1 MDDEDD
7 TFEIDEPDTGV
18 VDTPDGGAIV
28 TLDGGEDEDS
38 GSDEHFANL
47 AEDLPDD
54 ELNRLATTLLELIG
68 RDKDARKKRDEQYE
82 EGIRRTG
89 LGDDAPGGAKFQ
101 GASKVVHPML
111 IEATVDFSSRAMK
124 ELWPAGGPA
133 KSYVPGDPTEERLE
147 KAERKARMLNWQLT
161 VQCQNARA
169 EIEQLLTQLPLGGSQ
184 YLKLWWDEE
193 RGRPEFLFVPIDDM
207 YLPFAATN
215 FYTAQRRTHV
225 QYLTQLEYDR
235 RVSSG
240 MYRDVDLPLPG
251 MEPEQS
257 GASKA
262 NDKIEGR
269 EATAYNEDGLRAI
282 YECYVTAEVDGVTAP
297 FIVSVDVTT
306 RTVLSVYRNWAEDDD
321 SREELQWFVEWSFVP
336 WRGAYAIGLPHMIGG
351 LSAAATGALRALL
364 DSAHINNM
372 PSGIKLKSKMGGQN
386 LTLQPTQIGD
396 VEGSAMVD
404 DIRKLYMPLPYNPPS
419 ATLFELLGF
428 TVAAGQSVVRTTFE
442 DLADGAPNAPVGTTV
457 ALIEQGMVVYSAI
470 HERGH
475 DSMARMLRILDRL
488 NADNLDEEAVFDEAG
503 QVLAK
508 RSDFAGPLD
517 VVPVS
522 DPHVFSETQRFA
534 QASTVVQRAALAP
547 DLYDRRE
554 SEQYFLETL
563 RIPNADRFL
572 VPNMEPKEENAVRE
586 NVLASLGKPLVAMPR
601 QDHIAHLKAHL
612 AYMMSPALGMSS
624 LIAPKALPTL
634 LDHLSQHVAL
644 WYAAMTYE
652 IIERTSGI
660 DVEKERKKV
669 RSTADRQA
677 FDRMLAEAATLVVE
691 EAATA
696 FEALPAAISQAQ
708 QLMQQLQQASAAG
721 DPVAVAMADVK
732 RKEVADAQKAKNEAE
747 KLRLDALDSQQ
758 DAQNRTD
765 DNSAET
771 QREAMRQQGESQR
784 AAENNESREGMND
797 EDNQTA
803 ITLAEMEIGSKEEL
817 AKAQDFGPNPDQ
829 NFNSDFNPDRNPK
842 P

>member
-1 MDDEDD
+1 MDEDEL
-7 TFEIDEPDTGV
+7 FEIDEADTGV

-28 TLDGGEDEDS
+28 TLDDGDEAPGD
-38 GSDEHFANL
+38 DEHFANL
-47 AEDLPDD
+47 AETLPDD

-89 LGDDAPGGAKFQ
+89 LGDDAPGGAKFT

-111 IEATVDFSSRAMK
+111 VEATVDFAARTMK
-124 ELWPAGGPA
+124 ELWPSGGPA

-147 KAERKARMLNWQLT
+147 KAERKARLLNWQLT

-169 EIEQLLTQLPLGGSQ
+169 EIEQLLVQLPLGGSQ
-184 YLKLWWDEE
+184 YLKLWWDDE

-225 QYLTQLEYDR
+225 QYITQLEYDR

-240 MYRDVDLPLPG
+240 MYRDVDLPRTSG
-251 MEPEQS
+251 AEPEQS
-257 GASKA
+257 GAAKA
-262 NDKIEGR
+262 SDKVEGR
-269 EATAYNEDGLRAI
+269 ESTAYNEDGLRAV
-282 YECYVTAEVDGVTAP
+282 YECYVTAEIDGLTAP
-297 FIVSVDVTT
+297 YIVSVDVSSH
-306 RTVLSVYRNWAEDDD
+306 TVLSVYRNWAEDDD
-321 SREELQWFVEWSFVP
+321 SREELQWFVEFAFVP

-404 DIRKLYMPLPYNPPS
+404 DIRKLYMPLPFNPPS

-428 TVAAGQSVVRTTFE
+428 IVEAGQGVVRTTFE
-442 DLADGAPNAPVGTTV
+442 NLADQGNAPVGTTV

-475 DSMARMLRILDRL
+475 DAMARMLRILDRL
-488 NADNLDEEAVFDEAG
+488 NADNLDESAVIDEAG
-503 QVLAK
+503 QLLAR
-508 RSDFAGPLD
+508 RSDFSGPLD

-534 QASTVVQRAALAP
+534 QASTVVQRAALVP

-572 VPNMEPKEENAVRE
+572 VPSMEPKEENAVRE
-586 NVLASLGKPLVAMPR
+586 NVLASVGKPLVAMPR
-601 QDHIAHLKAHL
+601 QDHIAHLKAHI
-612 AYMMSPALGMSS
+612 AYMMSPALGMSP
-624 LIAPKALPTL
+624 LIAPKALPIL
-634 LDHLSQHVAL
+634 LDHLSQHVAM

-652 IIERTSGI
+652 LVKRVSGL
-660 DVEKERKKV
+660 DVEKERKMV

-677 FDRMLAEAATLVVE
+677 FDRMLAEAATLVVG

-696 FEALPAAISQAQ
+696 FAQLPPAIQQAQ
-708 QLMQQLQQASAAG
+708 QLMQQLQQAQAAG

-732 RKEVADAQKAKNEAE
+732 RKEAADQQKAANEAQDL
-747 KLRLDALDSQQ
+747 KL
-758 DAQNRTD
+758 
-765 DNSAET
+765 
-771 QREAMRQQGESQR
+771 EAMRDQLDAMNRQKDRDAETERERMRQIGESQR
-784 AAENNESREGMND
+784 AGQNNQSREGMND
-797 EDNQTA
+797 ADNATA
-803 ITLAEMEIGSKEEL
+803 IELAGMEIESKEEI
-817 AKAQDFGPNPDQ
+817 AKAKDFGPNPNQD
-829 NFNSDFNPDRNPK
+829 FNPDNNPDRNPR

>member
-1 MDDEDD
+1 MDEDEL
-7 TFEIDEPDTGV
+7 FEIDEADTGV

-28 TLDGGEDEDS
+28 TLDDGDEAPGD
-38 GSDEHFANL
+38 DEHFANL
-47 AEDLPDD
+47 AETLPDD

-89 LGDDAPGGAKFQ
+89 LGDDAPGGAKFT

-111 IEATVDFSSRAMK
+111 VEATVDFAARAMK
-124 ELWPAGGPA
+124 ELWPSGGPA

-147 KAERKARMLNWQLT
+147 KAERKARLLNWQLT

-169 EIEQLLTQLPLGGSQ
+169 EIEQLLVQLPLGGSQ
-184 YLKLWWDEE
+184 YLKLWWDDE

-225 QYLTQLEYDR
+225 QYITQLEYDR

-240 MYRDVDLPLPG
+240 MYRDVDLPRTSG
-251 MEPEQS
+251 AEPEQS
-257 GASKA
+257 GAARAS
-262 NDKIEGR
+262 DKVEGR
-269 EATAYNEDGLRAI
+269 ESTAYNEDGLRAV
-282 YECYVTAEVDGVTAP
+282 YECYVTAEIDGLTAP
-297 FIVSVDVTT
+297 YIVSVDVSSH
-306 RTVLSVYRNWAEDDD
+306 TVLSVYRNWAEDDD
-321 SREELQWFVEWSFVP
+321 SREELQWFVEFAFVP

-404 DIRKLYMPLPYNPPS
+404 DIRKLYMPLPFNPPS

-428 TVAAGQSVVRTTFE
+428 IVEAGQGVVRTTFE
-442 DLADGAPNAPVGTTV
+442 NLADQGNAPVGTTV

-475 DSMARMLRILDRL
+475 DAMARMLRILDRL
-488 NADNLDEEAVFDEAG
+488 NADNLDESAVIDEAG
-503 QVLAK
+503 QLLAR

-534 QASTVVQRAALAP
+534 QASTVVQRAALVP

-572 VPNMEPKEENAVRE
+572 VPSMEPKEENAVRE
-586 NVLASLGKPLVAMPR
+586 NVLASVGKPLVAMPR
-601 QDHIAHLKAHL
+601 QDHIAHLKAHI
-612 AYMMSPALGMSS
+612 AYMMSPALGMSP
-624 LIAPKALPTL
+624 LIAPKALPIL
-634 LDHLSQHVAL
+634 LDHLSQHVAM

-652 IIERTSGI
+652 LVKRVSGL
-660 DVEKERKKV
+660 DVEKERKMV

-677 FDRMLAEAATLVVE
+677 FDRMLAEAGTLVVG
-691 EAATA
+691 EAAAA
-696 FEALPAAISQAQ
+696 FAELPPAIQQAQ
-708 QLMQQLQQASAAG
+708 QLMQQLQQAQAAG

-732 RKEVADAQKAKNEAE
+732 RKEAADQQKAANEAQDL
-747 KLRLDALDSQQ
+747 KL
-758 DAQNRTD
+758 
-765 DNSAET
+765 
-771 QREAMRQQGESQR
+771 EAMRDQLDAMNRQKDRDAETERERMRQIGESQR
-784 AAENNESREGMND
+784 AGQNNQSREGMNNA
-797 EDNQTA
+797 DNATA
-803 ITLAEMEIGSKEEL
+803 IELAGMEIESKEEI
-817 AKAQDFGPNPDQ
+817 AKAQDFGPNPNQD
-829 NFNSDFNPDRNPK
+829 FNPDNNPDRNPR